1 MSLQFCMILFILCF
15 ISHGQSS
22 KGGLCSTRQVTETS
36 MYAFVGG
43 TQFPNAPYWEQTAL
57 QEMTDS
63 FVDKTAEDC
72 QVGNGTSY
80 RGTVSVTKTGQTCQR
95 WDSQTPHEHDYTSA
109 HYPSGGLEQN
119 NHCRNPAGNAPGV
132 WCYTTEK
139 GARWDFCDLP
149 VCGCAFKP
157 GGSDYR
163 GNLSMTR
170 DGKTCQRW
178 DSDYPHNHSYQ
189 PEDYPELV
197 ENYCRNP
204 RRDEDPHEFTIWCYT
219 TDPST
224 RWEYCI
230 DPRCPGG

>member
-1 MSLQFCMILFILCF
+1 M
-15 ISHGQSS
+15 
-22 KGGLCSTRQVTETS
+22 
-36 MYAFVGG
+36 
-43 TQFPNAPYWEQTAL
+43 
-57 QEMTDS
+57 
-63 FVDKTAEDC
+63 
-72 QVGNGTSY
+72 
-80 RGTVSVTKTGQTCQR
+80 
-95 WDSQTPHEHDYTSA
+95 
-109 HYPSGGLEQN
+109 
-119 NHCRNPAGNAPGV
+119 
-132 WCYTTEK
+132 EK
-139 GARWDFCDLP
+139 GARWDFCDVP

-178 DSDYPHNHSYQ
+178 DTNSPHNHGYQ

-204 RRDEDPHEFTIWCYT
+204 RGVEDPHEFTIWCYT

-230 DPRCPGG
+230 DPRCPVHAKNWPYRYDGRCGKDFTVPDSEGEAIPGQCHPCGNKPCCSDFGWCGFSYHHCFCDSCIDYRPTCT